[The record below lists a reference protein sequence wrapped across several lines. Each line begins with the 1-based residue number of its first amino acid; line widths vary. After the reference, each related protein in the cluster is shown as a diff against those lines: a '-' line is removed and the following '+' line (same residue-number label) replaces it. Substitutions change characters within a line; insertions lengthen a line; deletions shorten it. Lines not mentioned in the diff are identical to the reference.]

1 MRAISLIVPVE
12 LRSCTTGKLVTPF
25 TRPPYLVPKVALSRV
40 ANCSIRNSIFHPTLP
55 SNGLHK
61 KSCFYSVPQALHSR
75 RYENVTLLP
84 RCATKLKCEPGHS
97 SNYVHFCCRSF
108 VCNMLKTGMRPWKFF
123 REFTLID
130 KKTVIEGQPGK
141 ICPVRAFTFK
151 LPTEVPLGLKVELGE
166 RVKIWA
172 PRCKKPKSYSPT
184 DVATPGRFDVTAKIY
199 PGGVSSEF
207 LDGLKIGDTARI
219 GGPFPNPL
227 YPLRRRHGGSIV
239 NIVAYGIGM
248 TECFFVA
255 RAELQRTDV
264 AQVVLVHANRF
275 AGDALFH
282 DDIRRLQQKYPDKL
296 KFVQIYSRESVPGA
310 LRGRIDATTLRDV
323 FKLPEVEALSEHAN
337 TIATTRFLVVG
348 SKPMIRSTWSLLES
362 FGFSRPVH
370 GLLERAVVYRL

>member
-75 RYENVTLLP
+75 
-84 RCATKLKCEPGHS
+84 
-97 SNYVHFCCRSF
+97 RSF